1 MRKITTFDEL
11 AKRFEQ
17 YEKLVT
23 QLVRIVGVSNR
34 RISELTDQIENLQ
47 KDRVY

>member
-1 MRKITTFDEL
+1 MRKIATFDEL
-11 AKRFEQ
+11 VNRFEQ

-23 QLVRIVGVSNR
+23 QLVRIVGVSNK
-34 RISELTDQIENLQ
+34 RISELTDQIESLQ

>member
-1 MRKITTFDEL
+1 MQKITTFDEL
-11 AKRFEQ
+11 VNRFEQ

-23 QLVRIVGVSNR
+23 QLVRIVGVSNK
-34 RISELTDQIENLQ
+34 RISELTDQIESLQ